1 MKKSGRKK
9 YTALAALSLGAF
21 IVLAGLFT
29 FTVYARRAE
38 KAAASDLSA
47 LYTPLEEESR
57 ESVSVPGGES
67 TDAIPARF
75 QALYDINPELI
86 GWLTVGDI
94 VDEPVVYRDNSFYL
108 THGFDGTKSNSGAV
122 FADVENSACESDKY
136 LVLYGHNIRG
146 GGKFGPLSDYKELDF
161 LKANPVFKW
170 DAVCAGENAGEYA
183 VFGLFEASMLE
194 NSSDYFYLR
203 RFEELRAGGDESAQA
218 LIDEVQTRS
227 LIDIPLDVSPEDSII
242 VLVTCSYSNA
252 DGRLLLFARK
262 LREAETRADI
272 VGIAANAVA
281 K

>member
-9 YTALAALSLGAF
+9 YTVLAALSLGAF
-21 IVLAGLFT
+21 IVLAGLFA
-29 FTVYARRAE
+29 FTVYTRRAE
-38 KAAASDLSA
+38 KTAASGLSA

-57 ESVSVPGGES
+57 EGDSAPGAENPN
-67 TDAIPARF
+67 AIPARF

-94 VDEPVVYRDNSFYL
+94 VDEPVVYRDNNFYL
-108 THGFDGTKSNSGAV
+108 THGFDGTKSNSGTV
-122 FADVENSACESDKY
+122 FADVENSAYESDKY

-161 LKANPVFKW
+161 LKENPVFTW
-170 DAVCAGENAGEYA
+170 DTVRAGGNAGEYA

-203 RFEELRAGGDESAQA
+203 RFAELRAGGNESAQK
-218 LIDEVQTRS
+218 LIDEVQARS
-227 LIDIPLDVSPEDSII
+227 IIDIPLDVSPEDSII
-242 VLVTCSYSNA
+242 TLVTCSYSNA
-252 DGRLLLFARK
+252 DGRLLIFARK
-262 LREAETRADI
+262 LREEETRADI
-272 VGIAANAVA
+272 ARIASLAAA